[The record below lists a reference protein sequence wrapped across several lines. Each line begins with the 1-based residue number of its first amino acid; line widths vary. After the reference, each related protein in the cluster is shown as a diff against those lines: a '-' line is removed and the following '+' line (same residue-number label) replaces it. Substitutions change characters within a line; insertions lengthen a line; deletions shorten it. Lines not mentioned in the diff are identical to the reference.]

1 MGQIVSVDVKHSL
14 GAEEAKRRVQAGI
27 EEMKAKYGEQLS
39 FAQVEWNDMH
49 ADLVI
54 SAMGH
59 GLKGAFD
66 FLPDCVRVS
75 LELPWILAIVAEKA
89 KSLIAHKTEDMLLL
103 PPPNG

>member
-75 LELPWILAIVAEKA
+75 LELPWIFAIVAEKA

>member
-1 MGQIVSVDVKHSL
+1 MGQIVSVDVKHGL
-14 GAEEAKRRVQAGI
+14 GAEEAKRRVKAGI

-59 GLKGAFD
+59 SLKGAFD

>member
-27 EEMKAKYGEQLS
+27 EAMKAKYGEQLS

-49 ADLVI
+49 ADFVI
-54 SAMGH
+54 AALGH
-59 GLKGAFD
+59 ALKGAFD

-75 LELPWILAIVAEKA
+75 LELPWVLALVAEKA
-89 KSLIAHKTEDMLLL
+89 KSLIAQKTEKMLLL
-103 PPPNG
+103 PPPKG